1 MKILIGLAMA
11 VVASPVAWWAF
22 NKAVSGQDFYNWIWV
37 GAMVIAAIGILTII
51 AQIVKWMRS

>member
-11 VVASPVAWWAF
+11 GVGGPVTWWAF

-37 GAMVIAAIGILTII
+37 GAMIVAAIGVLTII
-51 AQIVKWMRS
+51 AQIGLWMRS

>member
-11 VVASPVAWWAF
+11 AVGGSVAWRAF

-37 GAMVIAAIGILTII
+37 GAMIVAAIGILTVIV
-51 AQIVKWMRS
+51 QIGKWMRS